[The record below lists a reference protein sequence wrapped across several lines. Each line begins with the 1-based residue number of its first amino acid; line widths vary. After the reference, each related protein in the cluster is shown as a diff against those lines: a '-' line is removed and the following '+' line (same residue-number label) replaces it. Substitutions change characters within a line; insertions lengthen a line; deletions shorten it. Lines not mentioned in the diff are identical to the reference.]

1 MNDVPADRKALEALL
16 ALPDEAIDLAQ
27 AALLIARQEYPD
39 LEVGRYL
46 LRLDDMAAEIGA
58 RLRGGEGAMSRIA
71 HLNRYLFDDLGFRG
85 NAEEY
90 DDPRNSFLN
99 DVLDRRLGIPI
110 SLSTVYMEIGRRL
123 GFPMH
128 GVSFPGHF
136 LVRWFERDRQ
146 DILLDPFHR
155 GRITSEDECRRR
167 LDEAFGGRIP
177 FRTDLLRRARTR
189 DILERMLL
197 NLKILYE
204 KEHDFHRALRAQ
216 NSLLCLRPDDAALL
230 RERGLLHFRIA
241 CFAEACADLEAYLE
255 RAPHAPDADTVRRQM
270 PKLRS
275 LSPVMN

>member
-1 MNDVPADRKALEALL
+1 MSDTPADRKALEALL
-16 ALPDEAIDLAQ
+16 ALPDDAIDLAQ

-123 GFPMH
+123 GFPIH

-136 LVRWFERDRQ
+136 LVRWLERDRQ

-155 GRITSEDECRRR
+155 GRIMSEDECRRR
-167 LDEAFGGRIP
+167 LDESLGGRIP
-177 FRTDLLRRARTR
+177 FRTDLFGRARTR

-197 NLKILYE
+197 NPKVLYE

-216 NSLLCLRPDDAALL
+216 HSLLCLRPDEAALL

-241 CFAEACADLEAYLE
+241 CFAEARADLEAYLE
-255 RAPHAPDADTVRRQM
+255 RAPRAPDADTVRRQM